1 MEINQFFRWLFWR
14 FQINLFDF
22 FCIQNTDKRLFIQL
36 EREVNKEQNYIY
48 FGENMNN
55 TELFPI
61 KEQKE
66 EINENRSKNEKDNNE
81 IINDENNNESENKN
95 VIIDTKSKLFAKI
108 KNKKNISDS
117 TVLYLDSR
125 IEINSFFDSDY
136 YKNKKYKLM
145 IDSYKNEN
153 QLKPYSLFRFE
164 PVFEELSTL
173 KFNYNFTP
181 RINIMTDKISIRI
194 INVFTNKVL
203 CVDKINNNQY
213 KLFLIDEIE
222 KNDKKYKNTIF
233 QIEQIKET
241 HEIYKEENKEDI
253 NDNINNKEKN
263 NSYIKKSDYIKIF

>member
-1 MEINQFFRWLFWR
+1 
-14 FQINLFDF
+14 
-22 FCIQNTDKRLFIQL
+22 
-36 EREVNKEQNYIY
+36 
-48 FGENMNN
+48 MNN